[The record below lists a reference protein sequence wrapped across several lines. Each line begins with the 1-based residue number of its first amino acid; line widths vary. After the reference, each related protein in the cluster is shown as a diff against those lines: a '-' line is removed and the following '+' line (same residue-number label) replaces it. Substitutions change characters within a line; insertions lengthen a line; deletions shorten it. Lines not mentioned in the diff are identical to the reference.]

1 MVDNF
6 LSQDCQNQVDEIVKD
21 KKCRFCQIMTTR
33 KENANTGSKKS
44 FTLSEFQEIKPI
56 DIARLEYKRKTGE
69 EMTADIAELLK
80 TVIEEAE
87 NNE

>member
-1 MVDNF
+1 
-6 LSQDCQNQVDEIVKD
+6 
-21 KKCRFCQIMTTR
+21 MTTR